1 MADADR
7 DAETGPGAGLSD
19 QALAEWVVTTA
30 LLFGASVATA
40 YQVAGLF
47 VQAARQSKER

>member
-1 MADADR
+1 MKRPEISDR
-7 DAETGPGAGLSD
+7 
-19 QALAEWVVTTA
+19 QLAEWVVTTC

-47 VQAARQSKER
+47 VRGVKQ